1 MFKKKF
7 GLLFVLAA
15 SLSFTQQSTA
25 PVQLTQV
32 PPKPTCVPVLRNG
45 ACSQLWNVYNQA
57 AAQRVREEIQ
67 LYGNRQKELATAP
80 LQQQIVDLNKL
91 VSDQQEQIKKLSDQI
106 QADAGA
112 SLQTKNDD
120 ANTALREK
128 RSAFE
133 EGLGIG
139 AGVLLALSGI
149 IFGIT
154 RLTRNFTV
162 SKKPQSRAAS
172 A

>member
-1 MFKKKF
+1 
-7 GLLFVLAA
+7 
-15 SLSFTQQSTA
+15 
-25 PVQLTQV
+25 
-32 PPKPTCVPVLRNG
+32 
-45 ACSQLWNVYNQA
+45 
-57 AAQRVREEIQ
+57 
-67 LYGNRQKELATAP
+67 
-80 LQQQIVDLNKL
+80 VDLNKL

-133 EGLGIG
+133 EGFGIG